1 MRKSYCHGP
10 VKRLIDFLNLET
22 EREIVNHRLGLL
34 EADAKT
40 GFEVQDI
47 N

>member
-22 EREIVNHRLGLL
+22 DRERDCQSQVGLS
-34 EADAKT
+34 
-40 GFEVQDI
+40 GSRCQDRV
-47 N
+47 